1 MDQMT
6 PSAEDDLDLE
16 VFDPY
21 TQAVLLKGG
30 LLTTKHIFQYTE
42 AELQKKFN
50 LTAAA
55 TRRVFIEAS
64 KISTSNVN
72 GRYKEPH
79 NQVLTTGC
87 DHIDKALGG
96 GLFKYGITE
105 ISGESGCG
113 KTQFCLQ
120 IALTVQLPLS
130 FKGAKSGAVYICTED
145 RFPSSRIQ
153 QMISNLRFKYQCD
166 NRIDMSELC
175 QTNYGDNILISHIA
189 TVEDLKKCIHEML
202 PKALLHRSIKLIVI
216 DSITAVFRGE
226 YTLSEAPRR
235 SRDLRD
241 LAFCLHNLSVKHGLW
256 IICVNQVT
264 SSMSDIT
271 GKKLVPSLGL
281 SWANLVTTRL
291 LMSKTPCSRYIE
303 VIFSPHSGPTSVPFV
318 VTEQGIESLN

>member
-1 MDQMT
+1 MNSSSVDN
-6 PSAEDDLDLE
+6 DLDLN

-21 TQAVLLKGG
+21 TQAALIKGG
-30 LLTTKHIFQYTE
+30 FLLSTNILKYTE
-42 AELQKKFN
+42 TEFRKKVN
-50 LTAAA
+50 LTVEA
-55 TRRVFIEAS
+55 TRRVFIAAAN
-64 KISTSNVN
+64 ITVSNVKCHQESN
-72 GRYKEPH
+72 

-87 DHIDKALGG
+87 KQIDELLGG
-96 GLFKYGITE
+96 GLFKCGITE

-130 FKGAKSGAVYICTED
+130 LKGAKSGAAYICTED

-153 QMISNLRFKYQCD
+153 QMISNVRFKYKCD
-166 NRIDMSELC
+166 NKTDMNELC
-175 QTNYGDNILISHIA
+175 QIDYGDNILISHIA

-202 PKALLHRSIKLIVI
+202 PKALLHRSIKLIII

-226 YTLSEAPRR
+226 YALNELPRR

-241 LAFCLHNLSVKHGLW
+241 VAFFLHKLSVEHGLW

-264 SSMSDIT
+264 SSMSDNS

-291 LMSKTPCSRYIE
+291 MMSKTQSSRYIE
-303 VIFSPHSGPTSVPFV
+303 VMFSPHTASTRVPFR
-318 VTEQGIESLN
+318 VTEQGIESN

>member
-1 MDQMT
+1 MNSSLVD
-6 PSAEDDLDLE
+6 DDLDLN

-21 TQAVLLKGG
+21 TQAALIKGG
-30 LLTTKHIFQYTE
+30 FLLSTNILKYTE
-42 AELQKKFN
+42 AEFRKKVN
-50 LTAAA
+50 LTVEA
-55 TRRVFIEAS
+55 TRRVYIAAAN
-64 KISTSNVN
+64 ICASNVKCHQELN
-72 GRYKEPH
+72 

-87 DHIDKALGG
+87 IQIDKLLGG
-96 GLFKYGITE
+96 GLFKCGITE

-120 IALTVQLPLS
+120 IALTVQLPLPL
-130 FKGAKSGAVYICTED
+130 KGAKSGAAYICTED

-153 QMISNLRFKYQCD
+153 QMISNIRFKYKCD
-166 NRIDMSELC
+166 SKINMNELC
-175 QTNYGDNILISHIA
+175 QIDYGDNILISHVA

-202 PKALLHRSIKLIVI
+202 PKALLHRPIKLIII

-226 YTLSEAPRR
+226 YTLSELPRR

-241 LAFCLHNLSVKHGLW
+241 IAFFLHKLSVEHGLW

-264 SSMSDIT
+264 SSMSDNS

-291 LMSKTPCSRYIE
+291 MMSRTQSSRYIE
-303 VIFSPHSGPTSVPFV
+303 VMFSPHTASTSVPFKI
-318 VTEQGIESLN
+318 TEQGIESN